1 MSSGRR
7 VRVASALPRLLSQVT
22 ALLQQATAT
31 MERLNGLEGRVDR
44 LEREAGDDRRAF
56 SDLQA
61 YVRAMAE
68 RTDLRFDQLTATV
81 ASTEEKLI
89 KIVSQGKEDLQAG
102 LDRANQ
108 ATPPAVTAVLLA
120 LTSLFGLG
128 FLTMLGWVVAHL
140 ISRWVGG

>member
-1 MSSGRR
+1 MPSGRR

-56 SDLQA
+56 SELQA

-68 RTDLRFDQLTATV
+68 RTDLRFDQLTQAVT
-81 ASTEEKLI
+81 STEDRLVG
-89 KIVSQGKEDLQAG
+89 IVNQGKEDLRDG
-102 LDRANQ
+102 LERANN
-108 ATPPAVTAVLLA
+108 ATPASVTAVLLA
-120 LTSLFGLG
+120 LVSLFGLG
-128 FLTMLGWVVAHL
+128 FLTTLGWL
-140 ISRWVGG
+140 IYRWIGG